1 MDDHDDDPNRVTAFW
16 PDPPAFWRDFTPETI
31 AKYDRLKEDYA
42 HQQGLSPDA
51 VTRIPTV
58 PDDLTNLQPPPEPAE
73 GKWTLFSEPETV
85 GCPLPLHHLDPA
97 RP

>member
-16 PDPPAFWRDFTPETI
+16 PDPPAFWRDFTPENI